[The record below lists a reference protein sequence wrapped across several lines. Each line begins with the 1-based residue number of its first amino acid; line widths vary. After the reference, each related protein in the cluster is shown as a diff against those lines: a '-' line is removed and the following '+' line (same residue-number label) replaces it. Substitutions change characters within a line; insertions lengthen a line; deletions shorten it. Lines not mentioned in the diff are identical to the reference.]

1 MKTVN
6 KEILKAIN
14 TAANISFYM
23 LSSVVAGT
31 LLGRL
36 SDHYLDTG
44 PWATVIGI
52 VLGMIAG
59 MWAIYKKVMEEK

>member
-1 MKTVN
+1 MKTGN

-23 LSSVVAGT
+23 LSSVVVGT

-36 SDHYLDTG
+36 SDYYLDTG